1 MQVTT
6 IEGIVKNGQ
15 IVPSE
20 DIKLPEMTTVYIV
33 IPRLKNSKIPQI
45 MSPPLVDKSKLADF
59 ECEIIDFEE
68 DEI

>member
-1 MQVTT
+1 MQART

-33 IPRLKNSKIPQI
+33 IPRIKKKRNSRI
-45 MSPPLVDKSKLADF
+45 MSPKLVDKSKLADF
-59 ECEIIDFEE
+59 EREIIKLKY